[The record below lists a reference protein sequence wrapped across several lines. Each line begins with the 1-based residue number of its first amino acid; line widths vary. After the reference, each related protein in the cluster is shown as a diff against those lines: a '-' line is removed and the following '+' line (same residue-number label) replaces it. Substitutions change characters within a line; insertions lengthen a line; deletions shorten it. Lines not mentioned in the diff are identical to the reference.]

1 MAVIN
6 NRCKGQIIEE
16 EEEEEEYFIAN
27 FGPTRGKQEYI

>member
-6 NRCKGQIIEE
+6 NRCKGQII

>member
-6 NRCKGQIIEE
+6 NRCKGQIIE